1 MESFTTVPSHQQFT
15 IEGVQHISPIAAFKL
30 LEANSALLLDIREPE
45 EMEIICFDI
54 SGTINIPISTIA
66 DSFTQLPKDK
76 LIIVASNSGTRGA
89 KVANLLLYQGYTQV
103 LNLDGG
109 ISQWH
114 KDKLSVLIN
123 GTKFSPGG
131 CSCGCSH

>member
-1 MESFTTVPSHQQFT
+1 MESFASTPTYQQFT
-15 IEGVQHISPIAAFKL
+15 IDGVKHISPLEASKL
-30 LEANSALLLDIREPE
+30 LETNRVLLLDIREPE
-45 EMEIICFDI
+45 ELEIICFDI
-54 SGTINIPISTIA
+54 SETINIPISTIA
-66 DSFTQLPKDK
+66 DNFSQLPKDK

-89 KVANLLLYQGYTQV
+89 KVTNLLLYQGYTQV

-109 ISQWH
+109 IAQWH

-123 GTKFSPGG
+123 GTKFTPGG